1 MPKTVSPHELQ
12 RLLAADPALPLLD
25 VRTPAEY
32 AGARLP
38 QARNVPLDR
47 LNPGTVAALY
57 ADGAA
62 PLPEGKPVYFL
73 CQAGKRATLATEAF
87 AAAGHDVGIVV
98 EGGLSAWTAA
108 GLPVEQGAG
117 GVISLERQVRIGAG
131 SLVLLGVLLGHFVHP
146 GFYWLS
152 GFVGAGLVF
161 AGVTDFCGMALVL
174 AKCPWNGVEREPASL
189 RPIRTGK

>member
-12 RLLAADPALPLLD
+12 RLLAADSALPLLD

-32 AGARLP
+32 AGARLT

-47 LNPGTVAALY
+47 LNPGTIAGLS
-57 ADGAA
+57 
-62 PLPEGKPVYFL
+62 LPEGKPVYLL
-73 CQAGKRATLATEAF
+73 CQAGKRAAMAAEAF
-87 AAAGHDVGIVV
+87 AAAGRDVGVVV
-98 EGGLSAWTAA
+98 EGGLNAWTAA
-108 GLPVEQGAG
+108 GLPVEKGTG

-174 AKCPWNGVEREPASL
+174 AKCPWNR
-189 RPIRTGK
+189 